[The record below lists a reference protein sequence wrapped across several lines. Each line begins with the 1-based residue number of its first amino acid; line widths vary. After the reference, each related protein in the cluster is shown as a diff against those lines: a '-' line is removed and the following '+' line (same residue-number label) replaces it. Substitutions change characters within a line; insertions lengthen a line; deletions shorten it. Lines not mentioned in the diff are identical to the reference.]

1 MSKIRS
7 VLNSYLIREKRTRGD
22 IYRPSVGESAR
33 LRSRIINQ
41 RNNFAALL
49 ATGDVTKCP
58 FLAGHV
64 YYIRRKDSV
73 CSDFISRSDPIL

>member
-1 MSKIRS
+1 MHI
-7 VLNSYLIREKRTRGD
+7 NSYLIREKQEGD

-41 RNNFAALL
+41 RNNFAARL
-49 ATGDVTKCP
+49 ATGDVTECP
-58 FLAGHV
+58 FLVGHV

-73 CSDFISRSDPIL
+73 CSDFISRSDSDPIL